1 MADTNLK
8 LKVEFQK
15 ALEELQK
22 GQKEVQKCLE
32 TRQKLE
38 TQLTENTVVKE
49 ELDFLEEDALI
60 FKLTG
65 PVLVKQD
72 LLEAKQTVGKR
83 IDYISQE
90 IKRQDKTIDGIEKSQ
105 EKHKDS
111 LKSIQSQLPVPPGMK
126 APQ

>member
-83 IDYISQE
+83 IDYISTE
-90 IKRQDKTIDGIEKSQ
+90 IKRQDNTIESIEKDQ

-111 LKSIQSQLPVPPGMK
+111 LKSIQSQLPVPAGIK
-126 APQ
+126 AQ

>member
-1 MADTNLK
+1 MADKDLR

-22 GQKEVQKCLE
+22 GQKEIQKCLE

-38 TQLTENTVVKE
+38 TQLTENKVVKE
-49 ELDFLEEDALI
+49 ELDILEPESNI

-72 LLEAKQTVGKR
+72 LTEAKSTVSKR
-83 IDYISQE
+83 IQYINQE
-90 IKRQDKTIDGIEKSQ
+90 IKRQEKTITDIEESQ

-111 LKSIQSQLPVPPGMK
+111 LKNIQSQLPVPAGIQ
-126 APQ
+126 A

>member
-1 MADTNLK
+1 MAETNLK

-49 ELDFLEEDALI
+49 ELDFLEADSLI

-72 LLEAKQTVGKR
+72 LPEAKQTVGKR
-83 IDYISQE
+83 IEYISQE
-90 IKRQDKTIDGIEKSQ
+90 IKRQDKAIENIEKEQ

-111 LKSIQSQLPVPPGMK
+111 LKNIQSQLPVPAGMQ
-126 APQ
+126 AQ

>member
-83 IDYISQE
+83 IDYISTE
-90 IKRQDKTIDGIEKSQ
+90 IKRQDNTIESIEKEQ

-111 LKSIQSQLPVPPGMK
+111 LKSIQSQLPVPAGIK
-126 APQ
+126 AQ

>member
-83 IDYISQE
+83 IDYISTE
-90 IKRQDKTIDGIEKSQ
+90 IKRQDNTIESIEKEQ

-111 LKSIQSQLPVPPGMK
+111 LKNIQSQLPVPAGIK
-126 APQ
+126 AQ